1 MASCCFGAF
10 GQAIGVE
17 VVVDTAFYGPN
28 TPTPDDDTFD
38 PEGLL
43 DGYVSY
49 LVYAKFENPTDVL
62 SASSRMQMSTLKEGI
77 GLDAPCGCWNP
88 IRWFHGHG
96 RCEQQLAW
104 DQIPEIRIE

>member
-1 MASCCFGAF
+1 MSVHLDGIVLFGAF

-28 TPTPDDDTFD
+28 TPTPDDDFD

-49 LVYAKFENPTDVL
+49 LVYAKFQNPTDEL
-62 SASSRMQMSTLKEGI
+62 SAVFADVNLFAG
-77 GLDAPCGCWNP
+77 
-88 IRWFHGHG
+88 RWAFVIANG
-96 RCEQQLAW
+96 RQLL
-104 DQIPEIRIE
+104 ES